1 MSIVGTIKD
10 KFFKITS
17 KLTSLDSQP
26 LSKASLIIIL
36 FLDIFIIISIFDGL
50 DKHTLQFSPPDVYIP
65 YSCREIVINR
75 DWNST
80 NRTNNLS
87 DIILSYNRSYYQIGQ
102 EKKQHH
108 PVCALYLDLLDQIK
122 NDNELITLF
131 EERSKFD
138 REARVL
144 NGQIENLK
152 GVYDTSLLETIAKQ
166 TEGQA
171 NVDKIKKDVQVKTNT
186 LNILRGQIEA
196 LELKINENNKV
207 KLFWEKLGSP
217 LQAEREMLKADLRTM
232 YFWYPVK
239 KLCIQ
244 MIFLLP
250 LFAIFYLWNNA
261 SIRKNRGIQTL
272 VSSHLLIVSFI
283 PIFFK
288 IIETVYDIIPKILLK
303 KLIDLL
309 ESMKLLAIWHYLV
322 IAIAVA
328 AALFLIYIFQKK
340 LFSHDKL
347 MERRI
352 AKGLCQQCGKHL
364 PAGSLACPFCGFE
377 QFRACGNCSQ
387 PTMVYGKYCKACG
400 KEQ

>member
-1 MSIVGTIKD
+1 MSIIGTVKD

-50 DKHTLQFSPPDVYIP
+50 DKHTLQFSSPDDYIP

-80 NRTNNLS
+80 NRANNLS
-87 DIILSYNRSYYQIGQ
+87 DIILSYNGGYYQTR
-102 EKKQHH
+102 EKKKQHH
-108 PVCALYLDLLDQIK
+108 PVCAPYLDLLDQIK
-122 NDNELITLF
+122 NDKELITLF
-131 EERSKFD
+131 EERSKLD
-138 REARVL
+138 REARDL
-144 NGQIENLK
+144 HRQIGNLK

-166 TEGQA
+166 KEGQA
-171 NVDKIKKDVQVKTNT
+171 NVGKIKNDVQVKTNS

-196 LELKINENNKV
+196 LELKINENNRV
-207 KLFWEKLGSP
+207 KLLWEKLGSP
-217 LQAEREMLKADLRTM
+217 LQAEREMLKADLRTVS
-232 YFWYPVK
+232 FWYPVK
-239 KLCIQ
+239 KLGMQ

-272 VSSHLLIVSFI
+272 VSSHLLVVSFI

-288 IIETVYDIIPKILLK
+288 IIETVCDIIPKKLLK

-309 ESMKLLAIWHYLV
+309 ESMGLVAIWHYLV
-322 IAIAVA
+322 ISIAVA
-328 AALFLIYIFQKK
+328 AALFLIYIFQKQ

-377 QFRACGNCSQ
+377 QFRACGNCNQ